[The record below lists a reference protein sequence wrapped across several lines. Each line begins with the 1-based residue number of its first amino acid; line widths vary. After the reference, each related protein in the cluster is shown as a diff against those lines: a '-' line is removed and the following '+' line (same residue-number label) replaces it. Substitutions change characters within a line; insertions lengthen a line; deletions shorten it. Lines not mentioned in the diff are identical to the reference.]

1 MCSKPHSTIELPRE
15 LLPQCHQKALEARS
29 CLTEWEATIV
39 RAGFRASAYFA
50 DRSAVPLGTSTK
62 ATQKARASMIVLA
75 STNSRSLVAQPS
87 ARMGTS

>member
-1 MCSKPHSTIELPRE
+1 MSSE
-15 LLPQCHQKALEARS
+15 S
-29 CLTEWEATIV
+29 CLTEWEATTV

-75 STNSRSLVAQPS
+75 SKNSRSPVAQPS
-87 ARMGTS
+87 ACVRTSYRGKLSPVSTAAI